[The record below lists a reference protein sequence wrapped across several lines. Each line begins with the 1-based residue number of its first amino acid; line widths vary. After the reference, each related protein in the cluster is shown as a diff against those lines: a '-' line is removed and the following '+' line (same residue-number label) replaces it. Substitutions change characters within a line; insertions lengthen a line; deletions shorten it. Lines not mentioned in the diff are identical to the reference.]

1 MDIDA
6 HAYNISVRRG
16 EFEGETLFEARVR
29 ELPDLVEYGETYAEA
44 YDLAI
49 DAIETTAEM
58 FAELGRALPAPLAP
72 TDDYSGRV
80 TLRLPKSLHRVLAEI
95 AETEGV
101 SLNQHIV
108 NILTYYSGYLTGLQQ
123 GKSIPWQPEPIPCA
137 QKPAATPRKLRV
149 VSDSPKMA
157 AGWI

>member
-6 HAYNISVRRG
+6 HTYNISVRRG

-58 FAELGRALPAPLAP
+58 FAELGRA
-72 TDDYSGRV
+72 
-80 TLRLPKSLHRVLAEI
+80 
-95 AETEGV
+95 
-101 SLNQHIV
+101 
-108 NILTYYSGYLTGLQQ
+108 
-123 GKSIPWQPEPIPCA
+123 
-137 QKPAATPRKLRV
+137 
-149 VSDSPKMA
+149 
-157 AGWI
+157 